1 LPAEAIEGRI
11 VFGEDAR
18 PFQDASVEV
27 VLEDTTYADAPAVAV
42 ARLVLRAVSYDGA
55 PGGSIAFALP
65 RPPAAP
71 GRAHTL
77 RILVDVDGDGRLGKG
92 DYRNAES
99 VPVPLD
105 AAAALTVR
113 VKRIG

>member
-11 VFGEDAR
+11 LFGEDAR

-27 VLEDTTYADAPAVAV
+27 VLEDTTYADEPAVPV

-71 GRAHTL
+71 GRRHTL
-77 RILVDVDGDGRLGKG
+77 RILVDVDGDGRLGKN

-99 VPVPLD
+99 VSIPPD
-105 AAAALTVR
+105 TTESLTVR
-113 VKRIG
+113 VKRVD